1 MSTKVQN
8 CHICTQAFAD
18 LDSLINCDGC
28 SLIFR
33 NKCAGLSASEIKCLS
48 LKNRNLKFFCESCN
62 KGLRD
67 IPELKALLNRLLVEV
82 NELKNLKENNNKNEL
97 HCSEEVIINEVAERN
112 IRAFNLLFY
121 NIPESNSDNINDRIY
136 HDSNIVN
143 NIIESIIIGDS
154 IIRPTKL
161 IRLGIRGQNKTRPIK
176 AIFSSPTHAFEI
188 LKLKKKLLFQN
199 PPSTYG
205 ISSDRT
211 LYQRNYMKNL
221 REELET
227 QRLNSEETNL
237 IIKYVRG
244 TPTIV
249 SRNDRLNHRNTN
261 VL

>member
-18 LDSLINCDGC
+18 LDIPINCDGC
-28 SLIFR
+28 SLIFHA
-33 NKCAGLSASEIKCLS
+33 KCSGLSASEIKCLS

-67 IPELKALLNRLLVEV
+67 IPELKALINRLLVEV
-82 NELKNLKENNNKNEL
+82 NELKNLKKNNNKNEL
-97 HCSEEVIINEVAERN
+97 QCSEEVIINEVAERN
-112 IRAFNLLFY
+112 IRASNLLFY
-121 NIPESNSDNINDRIY
+121 NIPESNSDNINDRIS

-143 NIIESIIIGDS
+143 NTIDSIIIGDS

-176 AIFSSPTHAFEI
+176 AIFSSPIDAFEI
-188 LKLKKKLLFQN
+188 LKLKKKLLSQN

-227 QRLNSEETNL
+227 RRLNNEETDL

-249 SRNDRLNHRNTN
+249 SRNDRLKHRNAN
-261 VL
+261 FL

>member
-8 CHICTQAFAD
+8 CHICTHAFAD
-18 LDSLINCDGC
+18 LDLPINCDGC
-28 SLIFR
+28 SLIFHA
-33 NKCAGLSASEIKCLS
+33 KCSGLSASEIKCLS

-67 IPELKALLNRLLVEV
+67 IPELKALINRLLVEV
-82 NELKNLKENNNKNEL
+82 NELKNLKNNNNKNEL
-97 HCSEEVIINEVAERN
+97 QCSEEIINEVAERN
-112 IRAFNLLFY
+112 IRASNLLFY
-121 NIPESNSDNINDRIY
+121 NIPESNSDNINDRMS

-143 NIIESIIIGDS
+143 NIIDSINIGDS

-176 AIFSSPTHAFEI
+176 AIFNSPNDAFEI
-188 LKLKKKLLFQN
+188 LKLKKKLLSQN
-199 PPSTYG
+199 PPSTYS

-227 QRLNSEETNL
+227 RRLDSEETDL

-244 TPTIV
+244 TPKIV
-249 SRNDRLNHRNTN
+249 SRNDRLKHRNTN
-261 VL
+261 FL